1 MGALTRALR
10 VLQHYPQMQD
20 PSNEPAAETLV
31 SDDESDLTFRG
42 DVRGSGTP
50 KIVRTILQSGESGVL
65 SFWNGV
71 FTKRIFISRGRI
83 IQITSNDPDER
94 LGELLLVDGRIT
106 ARQFVEA
113 SKLIRP
119 GKRLGTILV
128 EISALDAEDLIP
140 AITNQARLM
149 LFELFNWTSGTYE
162 MSLGDVEESDFVPL
176 NLGADEVI
184 AQGMRKLR
192 CWSRVFAGI
201 QSLETVF
208 VRVPEVETWHLKV
221 ELEEDELTVL
231 SRVNGRLTVEQVS
244 DLSFGSSFETCRTLW
259 MLSVL
264 GLIQRAEAG
273 DIERSQARADEAGDR
288 VEVGQI
294 VDRFNHLFERIY
306 AYVDSRPGE
315 GAEAFTR
322 KAVAEIAP
330 HFGTLLS
337 GISLKG
343 SGRVDPDLI
352 YQNLETETID
362 NRRML
367 VSTGL
372 SELVYAMQFL
382 IRQNYGL
389 QEEAVVSGFI
399 RDGL

>member
-1 MGALTRALR
+1 
-10 VLQHYPQMQD
+10 MQD
-20 PSNEPAAETLV
+20 PSNEPPADLLV
-31 SDDESDLTFRG
+31 SEDDADLTVRG
-42 DVRGSGTP
+42 DIRGSGTP
-50 KIVRTILQSGESGVL
+50 KILRTILQSGESGVL

-71 FTKRIFISRGRI
+71 FTKRVFISRGRI
-83 IQITSNDPDER
+83 VQITSNDPDER
-94 LGELLLVDGRIT
+94 LGEILLVEGRIT

-128 EISALDAEDLIP
+128 EISALDPEDLIP

-162 MSLGDVEESDFVPL
+162 MSLGDVDESEFVPL
-176 NLGADEVI
+176 NLSSDEVI

-201 QSLETVF
+201 SSLETVF

-221 ELEEDELTVL
+221 ELQDDEQTVL
-231 SRVNGRLTVEQVS
+231 SRVNGRATVEQIS

-264 GLIQRAEAG
+264 GLVNRAETG
-273 DIERSQARADEAGDR
+273 DVERSQAQAEEATDR
-288 VEVGQI
+288 VEVGQM
-294 VDRFNHLFERIY
+294 VDRFNRLFERIF

-315 GAEAFTR
+315 GADAFSRRTI
-322 KAVAEIAP
+322 AEIAP
-330 HFGTLLS
+330 HFGPLFD
-337 GISLKG
+337 GISLEG
-343 SGRVDPDLI
+343 SGRVDPERI
-352 YQNLETETID
+352 YANLQSETIA
-362 NRRML
+362 NRKML

>member
-1 MGALTRALR
+1 
-10 VLQHYPQMQD
+10 MQD
-20 PSNEPAAETLV
+20 PSNEPGGEMLV
-31 SDDESDLTFRG
+31 SEDESELTFRG
-42 DVRGSGTP
+42 DIRGSGTP
-50 KIVRTILQSGESGVL
+50 KILRTILLSGESGVL

-71 FTKRIFISRGRI
+71 FTKRISISRGRI
-83 IQITSNDPDER
+83 VQITSNDPDER
-94 LGELLLVDGRIT
+94 LGELLLIDGKIT

-140 AITNQARLM
+140 TIANQARLM

-162 MSLGDVEESDFVPL
+162 MSLGEVDESDFVPL
-176 NLGADEVI
+176 NLSSDEVI

-201 QSLETVF
+201 GSLETVF

-221 ELEEDELTVL
+221 ELQDDEQTVL
-231 SRVNGRLTVEQVS
+231 SRVNGRLSVEQVS
-244 DLSFGSSFETCRTLW
+244 DLSFGTSFETCRTLW

-264 GLIQRAEAG
+264 GLIQRAESG
-273 DIERSQARADEAGDR
+273 DIEKSQARADEATDR

-294 VDRFNHLFERIY
+294 VDRFNRLFERIY

-315 GAEAFTR
+315 GADAFTDS
-322 KAVAEIAP
+322 AVREIAP
-330 HFGTLLS
+330 HFGTLFHGVDLRT
-337 GISLKG
+337 
-343 SGRVDPDLI
+343 SGRIDPDLI
-352 YQNLETETID
+352 YTNLQSETLD
-362 NRRML
+362 NRKML

>member
-1 MGALTRALR
+1 
-10 VLQHYPQMQD
+10 MQD
-20 PSNEPAAETLV
+20 PSPEQSTEILLSEAEA
-31 SDDESDLTFRG
+31 DLTFRG
-42 DVRGSGTP
+42 DIRGSGTP
-50 KIVRTILQSGESGVL
+50 KILRTILQSGESGVL

-71 FTKRIFISRGRI
+71 FTKRVFVSRGRI
-83 IQITSNDPDER
+83 VQITSNDPDER
-94 LGELLLVDGRIT
+94 LGEVLLVDGRIS

-128 EISALDAEDLIP
+128 EISALEPEDLIP
-140 AITNQARLM
+140 AITHQARLM

-162 MSLGDVEESDFVPL
+162 MSLGDVDESEFVPL
-176 NLGADEVI
+176 NLSSDEVI
-184 AQGMRKLR
+184 AQGMRTLK

-201 QSLETVF
+201 QSLESVF
-208 VRVPEVETWHLKV
+208 VRVSEVETWHLKV
-221 ELEEDELTVL
+221 ELQDDEQTVL
-231 SRVNGRLTVEQVS
+231 SRVNGRLTVEQIAE
-244 DLSFGSSFETCRTLW
+244 LSFGSSFETCRTLW

-264 GLIQRAEAG
+264 GLIQRAETG
-273 DIERSQARADEAGDR
+273 DIQRSQAEADESTDR

-294 VDRFNHLFERIY
+294 VDRFNRLFERIY

-315 GAEAFTR
+315 GAEAFTNR
-322 KAVAEIAP
+322 AIAEIAP
-330 HFGTLLS
+330 NFGTLFDGVTLRS
-337 GISLKG
+337 
-343 SGRVDPDLI
+343 SGRIDPDRI
-352 YQNLETETID
+352 YQNLQSESLD

-372 SELVYAMQFL
+372 SELVYAVQFL

>member
-1 MGALTRALR
+1 
-10 VLQHYPQMQD
+10 MQD
-20 PSNEPAAETLV
+20 PSNEPGEMLV
-31 SDDESDLTFRG
+31 SEEASDLTFRG
-42 DVRGSGTP
+42 DIRGSGTP
-50 KIVRTILQSGESGVL
+50 KILRTILLSGESGVL
-65 SFWNGV
+65 SFWNGA
-71 FTKRIFISRGRI
+71 FTKRISISRGRI
-83 IQITSNDPDER
+83 VQITSNDPDER
-94 LGELLLVDGRIT
+94 LGELLLIAGKIT

-140 AITNQARLM
+140 TITNQARLM
-149 LFELFNWTSGTYE
+149 LFELFNWTTGTYE
-162 MSLGDVEESDFVPL
+162 MSLGDVDESDFVPL
-176 NLGADEVI
+176 NLSSDEVI

-201 QSLETVF
+201 GSLETVF
-208 VRVPEVETWHLKV
+208 VRVPDVETWHLKV
-221 ELEEDELTVL
+221 ELQEDEQTVL

-244 DLSFGSSFETCRTLW
+244 DLSFGTSFETCRTLW

-264 GLIQRAEAG
+264 GLIQRAESG
-273 DIERSQARADEAGDR
+273 DIERSQARADEATDR

-294 VDRFNHLFERIY
+294 VDRFNRLFERIY

-315 GAEAFTR
+315 GADAFTAA
-322 KAVAEIAP
+322 AVAEIAP
-330 HFGTLLS
+330 HFGTLFQ
-337 GISLKG
+337 GVDLKT
-343 SGRVDPDLI
+343 SGRVDPDRV
-352 YQNLETETID
+352 YANLQSETLD
-362 NRRML
+362 NRKML

>member
-1 MGALTRALR
+1 
-10 VLQHYPQMQD
+10 MQD
-20 PSNEPAAETLV
+20 PTNEPAGDLLV
-31 SDDESDLTFRG
+31 SEDESDLTFRG

-50 KIVRTILQSGESGVL
+50 KILRTILQSGESGVL

-83 IQITSNDPDER
+83 VQITSNDPDER
-94 LGELLLVDGRIT
+94 LGELLLIEGRIT

-140 AITNQARLM
+140 TIANQARLM

-162 MSLGDVEESDFVPL
+162 MSLGEVDESEFVPL
-176 NLGADEVI
+176 HLSADEVI
-184 AQGMRKLR
+184 AQGMRKLT

-208 VRVPEVETWHLKV
+208 VRVPDLETWHLKV
-221 ELEEDELTVL
+221 ELLDDEQTVL
-231 SRVNGRLTVEQVS
+231 SRVNGRLSVDQIS
-244 DLSFGSSFETCRTLW
+244 DLSFGTSFETCRTLW

-264 GLIQRAEAG
+264 GLIQRAETG
-273 DIERSQARADEAGDR
+273 DIERAQALADEASDR

-294 VDRFNHLFERIY
+294 VDRFNRLFERVY
-306 AYVDSRPGE
+306 AYIDSRPGE
-315 GAEAFTR
+315 GASAFAER
-322 KAVAEIAP
+322 AVAEVAP
-330 HFGTLLS
+330 HFGALFS
-337 GISLKG
+337 GVSLHS
-343 SGRVDPDLI
+343 SGRVDPDLL
-352 YQNLETETID
+352 YNNLQTETIE
-362 NRRML
+362 NRKMV

-372 SELVYAMQFL
+372 SELVYAIQFL

-389 QEEAVVSGFI
+389 QEEAVVSGFV

>member
-1 MGALTRALR
+1 
-10 VLQHYPQMQD
+10 MQD
-20 PSNEPAAETLV
+20 PTNEPAGDLLV
-31 SDDESDLTFRG
+31 SEDESDLTFRG
-42 DVRGSGTP
+42 DIRGSGTP
-50 KIVRTILQSGESGVL
+50 KILRTILQSGESGVL

-83 IQITSNDPDER
+83 VQITSNDPDER
-94 LGELLLVDGRIT
+94 LGELLLIDGRIT

-119 GKRLGTILV
+119 GKKLGAILV
-128 EISALDAEDLIP
+128 EISALDAEDLVP
-140 AITNQARLM
+140 TITNQARLM
-149 LFELFNWTSGTYE
+149 LFELFNWTAGTYE
-162 MSLGDVEESDFVPL
+162 MSLGEVDESEFVPL
-176 NLGADEVI
+176 SLASDEVL

-208 VRVPEVETWHLKV
+208 VRVPDVETWHLKV
-221 ELEEDELTVL
+221 ELLEDEQTVL
-231 SRVNGRLTVEQVS
+231 SRVNGRLTVDQIS
-244 DLSFGSSFETCRTLW
+244 DLSFGTSFETCRTLW

-264 GLIQRAEAG
+264 GLIQRAETG
-273 DIERSQARADEAGDR
+273 DIERAQLQADEASDR
-288 VEVGQI
+288 IEVGQI
-294 VDRFNHLFERIY
+294 VDRFNRLFERIY
-306 AYVDSRPGE
+306 GYVDSRPGE
-315 GAEAFTR
+315 GASAFAEG
-322 KAVAEIAP
+322 AVKEIAP
-330 HFGTLLS
+330 HFGTLFS
-337 GISLKG
+337 GVSLHS

-352 YQNLETETID
+352 YHNLQGETLE
-362 NRRML
+362 NRKML

>member
-1 MGALTRALR
+1 
-10 VLQHYPQMQD
+10 MQD
-20 PSNEPAAETLV
+20 PSNESAGEMLV
-31 SDDESDLTFRG
+31 SEDESDLTFRG

-50 KIVRTILQSGESGVL
+50 KILRTILHSGESGVL

-71 FTKRIFISRGRI
+71 VTKRVFVSRGRLV
-83 IQITSNDPDER
+83 QITSNDPDER

-128 EISALDAEDLIP
+128 EIAALDAEELIP

-162 MSLGDVEESDFVPL
+162 MSLGEVDESQFVPL
-176 NLGADEVI
+176 NLSSDEVI
-184 AQGMRKLR
+184 AQGMRTLR

-208 VRVPEVETWHLKV
+208 VRVPGVESWHLKV
-221 ELEEDELTVL
+221 ELTEDEQTVM
-231 SRVNGRLTVEQVS
+231 SRVNGRLTVDQIS
-244 DLSFGSSFETCRTLW
+244 DLSFGTSFETCRTLW

-264 GLIQRAEAG
+264 GLIQRAETG
-273 DIERSQARADEAGDR
+273 DIERSQLLAEEASDRA
-288 VEVGQI
+288 EVGQV
-294 VDRFNHLFERIY
+294 VDRFNRLFERIY
-306 AYVDSRPGE
+306 TYVDSRPGE
-315 GAEAFTR
+315 GADAFAR
-322 KAVAEIAP
+322 SAVAEIAP
-330 HFGTLLS
+330 QFGTLFS
-337 GISLKG
+337 GVDLRS
-343 SGRVDPDLI
+343 SGRVDPDLL
-352 YQNLETETID
+352 YQNLRAETLE
-362 NRRML
+362 NRKML
-367 VSTGL
+367 VTTGL

>member
-1 MGALTRALR
+1 MS
-10 VLQHYPQMQD
+10 D
-20 PSNEPAAETLV
+20 PSTEPGETLV
-31 SDDESDLTFRG
+31 SDAEADLTFRG
-42 DVRGSGTP
+42 DIRGSGTP
-50 KIVRTILQSGESGVL
+50 KILRTILQSGESGVL

-71 FTKRIFISRGRI
+71 VTKRVFVSRGRI
-83 IQITSNDPDER
+83 VQITSNDPDER
-94 LGELLLVDGRIT
+94 LGELLLVEGKIT

-119 GKRLGTILV
+119 GKKLGTILV
-128 EISALDAEDLIP
+128 EISALDPEDLIP
-140 AITNQARLM
+140 AITNQARLI
-149 LFELFNWTSGTYE
+149 LFELFNWTNGTYE
-162 MSLGDVEESDFVPL
+162 MSLGELDESGFVPL
-176 NLGADEVI
+176 NLPSDEVI

-192 CWSRVFAGI
+192 CWSRVLAGI

-208 VRVPEVETWHLKV
+208 VRVSEVETWHLKV
-221 ELEEDELTVL
+221 ELQDDEQTVL
-231 SRVNGRLTVEQVS
+231 SRVNGRLTAEQIA
-244 DLSFGSSFETCRTLW
+244 DLSFGTSFETCRTLW
-259 MLSVL
+259 MLLVL
-264 GLIQRAEAG
+264 GLIQRAETG
-273 DIERSQARADEAGDR
+273 DMERSQTEAAEANDR

-294 VDRFNHLFERIY
+294 VDRFNRLFERIY

-315 GAEAFTR
+315 GAESFSE

-330 HFGTLLS
+330 HFGPLFE
-337 GISLKG
+337 GISLKS
-343 SGRVDPDLI
+343 SGRVDPDQV
-352 YQNLETETID
+352 YENLRGESLE

-372 SELVYAMQFL
+372 SELVYAIQFR

>member
-1 MGALTRALR
+1 M
-10 VLQHYPQMQD
+10 
-20 PSNEPAAETLV
+20 LV
-31 SDDESDLTFRG
+31 SEDESSLTFRG

-50 KIVRTILQSGESGVL
+50 KILRTILLSGESGVL

-71 FTKRIFISRGRI
+71 FTKRISISRGRI
-83 IQITSNDPDER
+83 VQITSNDPDER
-94 LGELLLVDGRIT
+94 LGELLLIDGRIT

-140 AITNQARLM
+140 TITNQARLM
-149 LFELFNWTSGTYE
+149 LFELFNWTTGTYE
-162 MSLGDVEESDFVPL
+162 MSLGDVDESDFVPL
-176 NLGADEVI
+176 NLSSDEVI

-201 QSLETVF
+201 GSLETVF

-221 ELEEDELTVL
+221 ELQDDEQTVL

-244 DLSFGSSFETCRTLW
+244 DLSFGTSFETCRTLW

-264 GLIQRAEAG
+264 GLIQRAESA
-273 DIERSQARADEAGDR
+273 DIEKSQARADEATDR

-294 VDRFNHLFERIY
+294 VDRFNRLFERIF

-315 GAEAFTR
+315 GADAFT
-322 KAVAEIAP
+322 KQAVAEIAP
-330 HFGTLLS
+330 HFGNLFQGVDLTTT
-337 GISLKG
+337 
-343 SGRVDPDLI
+343 GRVDPDLI
-352 YQNLETETID
+352 YSNLQSETLD
-362 NRRML
+362 NRKML

>member
-1 MGALTRALR
+1 
-10 VLQHYPQMQD
+10 MQD
-20 PSNEPAAETLV
+20 QTSEPAGDMLV
-31 SDDESDLTFRG
+31 SEDESDLTFRG
-42 DVRGSGTP
+42 DIRGSGTP
-50 KIVRTILQSGESGVL
+50 KILRTILQSGESGVL

-83 IQITSNDPDER
+83 VQITSNDPDER
-94 LGELLLVDGRIT
+94 LGELLLVEGRIT

-162 MSLGDVEESDFVPL
+162 MSLGEVDESEFVPL
-176 NLGADEVI
+176 SLSADEVI
-184 AQGMRKLR
+184 AQGMRKLT

-208 VRVPEVETWHLKV
+208 VRVSDVETWHLKV
-221 ELEEDELTVL
+221 ELLDDEQTVL
-231 SRVNGRLTVEQVS
+231 SRVNGRLTVEQIS
-244 DLSFGSSFETCRTLW
+244 DLSFGTSFESCRTLW

-264 GLIQRAEAG
+264 GLIQRAETG
-273 DIERSQARADEAGDR
+273 DIERSQALADEASDR
-288 VEVGQI
+288 VEVGQV
-294 VDRFNHLFERIY
+294 VDRFNRLFERIY
-306 AYVDSRPGE
+306 AYIDSRPGE
-315 GAEAFTR
+315 GASAFAAR
-322 KAVAEIAP
+322 AVGEIAP
-330 HFGTLLS
+330 HFGTLFN
-337 GISLKG
+337 GVSLHS

-352 YQNLETETID
+352 YQNLQSESLD
-362 NRRML
+362 NRKML
-367 VSTGL
+367 VTTGL
-372 SELVYAMQFL
+372 SELVYAIQFL

>member
-1 MGALTRALR
+1 
-10 VLQHYPQMQD
+10 MQD
-20 PSNEPAAETLV
+20 PTNEPPADLLV
-31 SDDESDLTFRG
+31 SEEESDLTVRG
-42 DVRGSGTP
+42 DIRGSGTP
-50 KIVRTILQSGESGVL
+50 KILRTILQSGESGIL

-71 FTKRIFISRGRI
+71 FTKRVFISRGRI
-83 IQITSNDPDER
+83 VQITSNDPDER
-94 LGELLLVDGRIT
+94 LGEILLVEGRIT

-128 EISALDAEDLIP
+128 EISALDPEDLIP
-140 AITNQARLM
+140 AITNQARLI

-162 MSLGDVEESDFVPL
+162 MSLGHVDESEFVPL
-176 NLGADEVI
+176 NLSSDEVI

-208 VRVPEVETWHLKV
+208 VRVPDVETWHLKV
-221 ELEEDELTVL
+221 ELQEDEQTVL

-259 MLSVL
+259 MLWVL
-264 GLIQRAEAG
+264 GLINRAETG
-273 DIERSQARADEAGDR
+273 DIERSQAQAEEMTDR
-288 VEVGQI
+288 VEVGQM
-294 VDRFNHLFERIY
+294 VDRFNRLLERIY
-306 AYVDSRPGE
+306 AYVDSRPGQ
-315 GAEAFTR
+315 GAPAFCA

-330 HFGTLLS
+330 HFGSLFDGVTLE
-337 GISLKG
+337 G
-343 SGRVDPDLI
+343 SGRVDPDRI
-352 YQNLETETID
+352 YTNLKNETLE
-362 NRRML
+362 NRKML
-367 VSTGL
+367 VSTGM
-372 SELVYAMQFL
+372 SELVFAIQFL
-382 IRQNYGL
+382 IRQDYGL

>member
-1 MGALTRALR
+1 
-10 VLQHYPQMQD
+10 MQD
-20 PSNEPAAETLV
+20 PSNEPGGEILV
-31 SDDESDLTFRG
+31 SEDESSLTFRG

-50 KIVRTILQSGESGVL
+50 KILRTILLSGESGVL

-71 FTKRIFISRGRI
+71 FTKRISIARGRI
-83 IQITSNDPDER
+83 VQITSNDPDER
-94 LGELLLVDGRIT
+94 LGELLLIEGRIT

-140 AITNQARLM
+140 TITNQARLM

-162 MSLGDVEESDFVPL
+162 MSLGDVDESDFVPL
-176 NLGADEVI
+176 NLSSDEVI

-201 QSLETVF
+201 GSLETVF

-221 ELEEDELTVL
+221 ELQDDEQTVL

-244 DLSFGSSFETCRTLW
+244 DLSFGTSFETCRTLW

-264 GLIQRAEAG
+264 GLIQRAESA
-273 DIERSQARADEAGDR
+273 DIEKSQARADEATDR

-294 VDRFNHLFERIY
+294 VDRFNRLFERIY
-306 AYVDSRPGE
+306 GYVDSRPGE
-315 GAEAFTR
+315 GADAFTNQ
-322 KAVAEIAP
+322 AVAEIAP
-330 HFGTLLS
+330 HFGNLFKAVDLTTT
-337 GISLKG
+337 
-343 SGRVDPDLI
+343 GRVDPDLI
-352 YQNLETETID
+352 YSNLQSETLD
-362 NRRML
+362 NRKML

>member
-1 MGALTRALR
+1 MT
-10 VLQHYPQMQD
+10 
-20 PSNEPAAETLV
+20 EPAPEPPAETLV
-31 SDDESDLTFRG
+31 SEDEADLTFRG
-42 DVRGSGTP
+42 DIRGSGTP
-50 KIVRTILQSGESGVL
+50 KILRTILQSGESGVL

-71 FTKRIFISRGRI
+71 VTKRIFVSRGRI
-83 IQITSNDPDER
+83 VQITSNDPDER

-128 EISALDAEDLIP
+128 EISALDPDDLIP

-162 MSLGDVEESDFVPL
+162 MSLGELDESEFVPL
-176 NLGADEVI
+176 NLPSDEVI

-208 VRVPEVETWHLKV
+208 VRVSEVETWHLKV
-221 ELEEDELTVL
+221 ELQDDEQTVL
-231 SRVNGRLTVEQVS
+231 SRVNGRLTVEQIG
-244 DLSFGSSFETCRTLW
+244 DLSFGTSFETCRTLW
-259 MLSVL
+259 MLLVL
-264 GLIQRAEAG
+264 GLIQRAETG
-273 DIERSQARADEAGDR
+273 DLEHSRSAVEEATDR
-288 VEVGQI
+288 VEVSQI
-294 VDRFNHLFERIY
+294 VDRFNRLFERIY

-315 GAEAFTR
+315 GAESFTE
-322 KAVAEIAP
+322 KAIAEIAP
-330 HFGTLLS
+330 HFGTLFE
-337 GISLKG
+337 GVTLKS
-343 SGRVDPDLI
+343 SGRVDPDRV
-352 YQNLETETID
+352 YDNLRAETLE

-372 SELVYAMQFL
+372 SELVYAIQFR

>member
-1 MGALTRALR
+1 
-10 VLQHYPQMQD
+10 MQD
-20 PSNEPAAETLV
+20 PSSEPPNEMLV
-31 SDDESDLTFRG
+31 SEDEAELTFRG
-42 DVRGSGTP
+42 DLRGTGTP
-50 KIVRTILQSGESGVL
+50 KILRTILQSGESGVL

-71 FTKRIFISRGRI
+71 FTKRIFVSRGRMV
-83 IQITSNDPDER
+83 QITSNDPDER
-94 LGELLLVDGRIT
+94 LGEVLLTDGRIS

-140 AITNQARLM
+140 AITHQARLM

-162 MSLGDVEESDFVPL
+162 MSLGDVDESEFVPL
-176 NLGADEVI
+176 NLSSDEVI
-184 AQGMRKLR
+184 AQGMRKLQ

-201 QSLETVF
+201 QSLESVF
-208 VRVPEVETWHLKV
+208 LRVPEVETWHLKM
-221 ELEEDELTVL
+221 ELQDDEQTVL
-231 SRVNGRLTVEQVS
+231 SRVNGRLTVEQIC

-264 GLIQRAEAG
+264 GLIQRAETG
-273 DIERSQARADEAGDR
+273 DIERSVAQADEGTDR

-294 VDRFNHLFERIY
+294 VDRFNRLFERIY
-306 AYVDSRPGE
+306 GYVGSRPGE
-315 GAEAFTR
+315 GASAFAEA
-322 KAVAEIAP
+322 AVAEIAP
-330 HFGTLLS
+330 QFGALFNGVTLHS
-337 GISLKG
+337 
-343 SGRVDPDLI
+343 SGRVEPDLI
-352 YQNLETETID
+352 YSNLQNEARE
-362 NRRML
+362 NRKML

-372 SELVYAMQFL
+372 SELVYAMQFR

>member
-1 MGALTRALR
+1 
-10 VLQHYPQMQD
+10 MQD
-20 PSNEPAAETLV
+20 QTSEPAGDMLV
-31 SDDESDLTFRG
+31 SEEESDLTFRG
-42 DVRGSGTP
+42 DIRGSGTP
-50 KIVRTILQSGESGVL
+50 KILRTILQSGESGVL

-83 IQITSNDPDER
+83 VQITSNDPDER
-94 LGELLLVDGRIT
+94 LGELLLVEGRIT

-162 MSLGDVEESDFVPL
+162 MSLGEVDESEFVPL
-176 NLGADEVI
+176 SLSADEVI
-184 AQGMRKLR
+184 AQGMRKLT

-208 VRVPEVETWHLKV
+208 VRVSDVETWHLKV
-221 ELEEDELTVL
+221 ELLDDEQTVL
-231 SRVNGRLTVEQVS
+231 SRVNGRLTVEQIS
-244 DLSFGSSFETCRTLW
+244 DLSFGTSFESCRTLW

-264 GLIQRAEAG
+264 GLIQRAETG
-273 DIERSQARADEAGDR
+273 DIERSQALADEASDR
-288 VEVGQI
+288 VEVGQV
-294 VDRFNHLFERIY
+294 VDRFNRLFERIY
-306 AYVDSRPGE
+306 AYIDSRPGE
-315 GAEAFTR
+315 GASAFASR
-322 KAVAEIAP
+322 AVGEIAP
-330 HFGTLLS
+330 HFGTLFN
-337 GISLKG
+337 GVSLHS

-352 YQNLETETID
+352 YQNLQSESLD
-362 NRRML
+362 NRKML
-367 VSTGL
+367 VTTGL
-372 SELVYAMQFL
+372 SELVYAIQFL

>member
-1 MGALTRALR
+1 
-10 VLQHYPQMQD
+10 MQD
-20 PSNEPAAETLV
+20 QTSEPAGDMLV
-31 SDDESDLTFRG
+31 SEDESDLTFRG
-42 DVRGSGTP
+42 DIRGSGTP
-50 KIVRTILQSGESGVL
+50 KILRTILQSGESGVL

-83 IQITSNDPDER
+83 VQITSNDPDER
-94 LGELLLVDGRIT
+94 LGELLLVEGRIT

-162 MSLGDVEESDFVPL
+162 MSLGEVDESEFVPL
-176 NLGADEVI
+176 SLSADEVI
-184 AQGMRKLR
+184 AQGMRKLT

-208 VRVPEVETWHLKV
+208 VRVSDVETWHLKV
-221 ELEEDELTVL
+221 ELLDDEQTVL
-231 SRVNGRLTVEQVS
+231 SRVNGRLTVEQIS
-244 DLSFGSSFETCRTLW
+244 DLSFGTSFESCRTLW

-264 GLIQRAEAG
+264 GLIQRAETG
-273 DIERSQARADEAGDR
+273 DIERSQALADEASDR

-294 VDRFNHLFERIY
+294 VDRFNRLFERIY
-306 AYVDSRPGE
+306 AYIDSRPGE
-315 GAEAFTR
+315 GASAFAAR
-322 KAVAEIAP
+322 AVGEIAP
-330 HFGTLLS
+330 HFGTLFN
-337 GISLKG
+337 GVSLHS

-352 YQNLETETID
+352 YQNLQSESLD
-362 NRRML
+362 NRKML
-367 VSTGL
+367 VTTGL
-372 SELVYAMQFL
+372 SELVYAIQFL

>member
-1 MGALTRALR
+1 MT
-10 VLQHYPQMQD
+10 D
-20 PSNEPAAETLV
+20 PSNESASETLV
-31 SDDESDLTFRG
+31 SEGHNDLTFRG
-42 DVRGSGTP
+42 DIRGSGTP
-50 KIVRTILQSGESGVL
+50 KILRTILQSGESGVL

-71 FTKRIFISRGRI
+71 VTKRVFVSRGRI
-83 IQITSNDPDER
+83 VQITSNDPDER

-119 GKRLGTILV
+119 GKRLGTLLV
-128 EISALDAEDLIP
+128 EISALDPEDLIP
-140 AITNQARLM
+140 AITSQARLM

-162 MSLGDVEESDFVPL
+162 MSLGDLDESGFVPL
-176 NLGADEVI
+176 NLSSDEVI
-184 AQGMRKLR
+184 AQGMRTLR
-192 CWSRVFAGI
+192 CWSRVLAGI
-201 QSLETVF
+201 QSLEAVF

-221 ELEEDELTVL
+221 ELQDDEQTVL
-231 SRVNGRLTVEQVS
+231 SRVNGRLTVEQIA
-244 DLSFGSSFETCRTLW
+244 DLSFGTSFETCRTLW
-259 MLSVL
+259 MLLVL
-264 GLIQRAEAG
+264 GLIQRAESG
-273 DIERSQARADEAGDR
+273 DVERSQSAADEATDR

-294 VDRFNHLFERIY
+294 VDRFNRLFERIY

-315 GAEAFTR
+315 GAEAFTEQ
-322 KAVAEIAP
+322 AIAEIAP
-330 HFGTLLS
+330 HFGALFK
-337 GISLKG
+337 GISLKS
-343 SGRVDPDLI
+343 SGRVDPDQI
-352 YQNLETETID
+352 YDNLRDESLE

-372 SELVYAMQFL
+372 SELVYAIQFR

>member
-1 MGALTRALR
+1 
-10 VLQHYPQMQD
+10 MQD
-20 PSNEPAAETLV
+20 PSNEPPADLLV
-31 SDDESDLTFRG
+31 SDDDADLTVRG
-42 DVRGSGTP
+42 DIRGSGTP
-50 KIVRTILQSGESGVL
+50 KILRTILLSGESGVL

-83 IQITSNDPDER
+83 VQITSNDPDER
-94 LGELLLVDGRIT
+94 LGEILLVDGRIT

-128 EISALDAEDLIP
+128 EISALDPEDLIP

-162 MSLGDVEESDFVPL
+162 MSLGDVDESEFVPL
-176 NLGADEVI
+176 NLSSDEVI

-201 QSLETVF
+201 MSLETVF

-221 ELEEDELTVL
+221 ELQDDEQTVL
-231 SRVNGRLTVEQVS
+231 SRVNGRATVEQIS

-264 GLIQRAEAG
+264 GLVNRAESG
-273 DIERSQARADEAGDR
+273 DVERSLALAEEATDR
-288 VEVGQI
+288 VEVGQM
-294 VDRFNHLFERIY
+294 VDRFNRLFERIF

-315 GAEAFTR
+315 GADAFSRRTI
-322 KAVAEIAP
+322 AEIAP
-330 HFGTLLS
+330 HFGPLFD
-337 GISLKG
+337 GVSLEG
-343 SGRVDPDLI
+343 SGRVDPDRI
-352 YQNLETETID
+352 YANLQSETIA
-362 NRRML
+362 NRKML